1 MNDEEQYRFDL
12 QGYLVVENA
21 VSPAL
26 LERLNALADEK
37 FAGVP
42 AENPNHRF
50 GGLLD
55 WGAAFREA
63 ICLPGLIPY
72 VEKIVGRAVRLDH
85 DYLDFIRP
93 NAGLGPIGATLHG
106 GGEPH
111 DPGQFYHFQNGKM
124 HNGLIVAAIAL
135 RDVNPGDGGFA
146 CVPGSHKSN
155 LPLPESWR
163 DMAKGFA
170 PGVVTVPCKAGSVVL
185 FTEALTHGTAPW
197 RGAGERRTLFL
208 KYSPHFLAWATPSY
222 DPNKYPDLPL
232 EARKLLEGP
241 NYRYRGRTGAV
252 E

>member
-1 MNDEEQYRFDL
+1 MNDEEKYRFDL
-12 QGYLVVENA
+12 QGFLVVENA
-21 VSPAL
+21 LSPAL

-37 FAGVP
+37 FASVP

-50 GGLLD
+50 VGLLD

-63 ICLPGLIPY
+63 ICLPNLIPY
-72 VEKIVGRAVRLDH
+72 VETIIGRAVRLDH
-85 DYLDFIRP
+85 DYLDIIRP

-124 HNGLIVAAIAL
+124 HNGLIVAAFAL
-135 RDVNPGDGGFA
+135 KDVNPGDGGFA

-197 RGAGERRTLFL
+197 HGAGERRTLFL

-222 DPNKYPDLPL
+222 DPNKFPRSPS
-232 EARKLLEGP
+232 RSP
-241 NYRYRGRTGAV
+241 
-252 E
+252 